1 MADIQSLIWCV
12 LKHTSRQH
20 GWFFLCQEFSV
31 ASFLYL
37 PHRRLQ
43 SSPVSSYWDFL
54 ALQLYLFTLHFHRT
68 AYWLWSARFPLSCS
82 DPGLSE
88 HVRLGDGGMPE
99 CLSPTASLSEGFDGM
114 FLSLALFALAF
125 FIICIC
131 ICLGKRQITPHSNL
145 FLPPSVVP
153 PLPVCRGQC

>member
-125 FIICIC
+125 FYH
-131 ICLGKRQITPHSNL
+131 LHLHLSWQASDNAPL
-145 FLPPSVVP
+145 QPFPPPFSCTSTSS
-153 PLPVCRGQC
+153 L